1 MSGTSHDEG
10 ATPASDARDVA
21 PVDTDGVRTVAVG
34 TGLWAL
40 ALVVLVVMRDDLEAA
55 GRSWWIWTAVA
66 GIGLGLL
73 GFEYAR
79 RRRDAIARVRQ
90 YHADHP
96 QEPTDA
102 SAGCTDD
109 TAADAAPQ
117 NSRSTSEE

>member
-1 MSGTSHDEG
+1 VSGTSHDEG
-10 ATPASDARDVA
+10 ATPASDAPDVA

-40 ALVVLVVMRDDLEAA
+40 ALAVLVVMRDDLEAA

-66 GIGLGLL
+66 GVGLGLL

-96 QEPTDA
+96 REATEQ
-102 SAGCTDD
+102 SAGSAGE
-109 TAADAAPQ
+109 TAADSAPQ
-117 NSRSTSEE
+117 NGRSTSEE